1 MFSETNIFLILLMVL
16 FLDPLEISNGNW
28 KNNMQIFNMLNIL
41 FIVGGLIA
49 ENNKNKLEIRN

>member
-1 MFSETNIFLILLMVL
+1 
-16 FLDPLEISNGNW
+16 
-28 KNNMQIFNMLNIL
+28 MQIFNMLNIL